1 MYILHTSSAFT
12 ITHFYINILNTMIS
26 TTLVL
31 TGNNV
36 VLPDYNTPR
45 PATLIIDLT
54 SGQIKHVH
62 QGRGSSTVSDHDNS
76 GTQRIDAGDKF
87 ILPGLVEYVAKLLT

>member
-1 MYILHTSSAFT
+1 MT
-12 ITHFYINILNTMIS
+12 S

-54 SGQIKHVH
+54 SGKIKHVY
-62 QGRGSSTVSDHDNS
+62 QGKGSSTVSDDNT